1 MKKAISLF
9 LMSLAFASVFSCDTL
24 NSIIGDGGS
33 GVNPLT
39 NDQIILGLKEALN
52 KGVKSGVN
60 VLSVKDGFF
69 KNAAVKILFPPE
81 AQKVEKTLR
90 DVGAGKL
97 VDVAVEKLN
106 RAAEDASGKAVD
118 IFVGAITK
126 MTIND
131 AMGILMGDKNSC
143 TEYLKKT
150 TSKELYTSFNPVID
164 KSLNAVGASDAWS
177 SVISKYNMVPFVQKV
192 NPDLDDY
199 VTNKAMDGV
208 FMMVEKEERAIRKD
222 PVKRTTDLLKRVFAK
237 QDAS

>member
-1 MKKAISLF
+1 MKQALSILF
-9 LMSLAFASVFSCDTL
+9 MSLTFASVFSCDTL
-24 NSIIGDGGS
+24 NAVLGEGG
-33 GVNPLT
+33 GGITPLT

-97 VDVAVEKLN
+97 VDVAVEKIN
-106 RAAEDASGKAVD
+106 NAAEDASGKAVD

-126 MTIND
+126 MTVND

-150 TSKELYTSFNPVID
+150 SSKTLYDSFNPVIG
-164 KSLNAVGASDAWS
+164 KSLNAVGASDAWTA
-177 SVISKYNMVPFVQKV
+177 VISKYNKIPFIKKV

-208 FMMVEKEERAIRKD
+208 FLMVEKEERAIRKD
-222 PVKRTTDLLKRVFAK
+222 PIKRTTDLLKRVFAK
-237 QDAS
+237 QDGN